1 MAELFTLRV
10 VTPERVFC
18 DEPVKMA
25 ELVTTEGQIGI
36 YAGHA
41 PTAAV
46 VSPGILKIHWQ
57 DKVREASLMAGFIQI
72 LPETVTILAE
82 AAEWPEEIKKA
93 VIICR
98 RRIFTVNHHAPA
110 GGFSQQYE

>member
-36 YAGHA
+36 YAGHV

-46 VSPGILKIHWQ
+46 VSPGIL
-57 DKVREASLMAGFIQI
+57 
-72 LPETVTILAE
+72 
-82 AAEWPEEIKKA
+82 
-93 VIICR
+93 
-98 RRIFTVNHHAPA
+98 
-110 GGFSQQYE
+110 

>member
-18 DEPVKMA
+18 DEPVKIA

-36 YAGHA
+36 YAGHV

-82 AAEWPEEIKKA
+82 AAEWPEEIKKQSSS
-93 VIICR
+93 
-98 RRIFTVNHHAPA
+98 A
-110 GGFSQQYE
+110 GGGYSR